1 MQFDPLVVS
10 LEIIVGIL
18 CVLFLMLL
26 VNLCTFYRL
35 HNSLTPLAYGRTQGN
50 APTQPAMPLLSIL
63 VPARNEEQC
72 IEECIRS
79 LIAQDYENLEVLV
92 LDDQSTDATRTI
104 IKSIIASLPEGQQAR
119 LQLLKGKDLPQ
130 GWVGKNFACHQL
142 AQDARGSYLLFTD
155 ADTVHKPGMA
165 RAVIDC
171 MHNLNVQLLT
181 AQPEH
186 LMESFGERMIVPLLN
201 FTILTL
207 LPVALISRRPEPSL
221 ATGNG
226 QLLCF
231 ERLAY
236 EKIGGHARV
245 KGRIL
250 EDVLLARA
258 IKSAGLRMTF
268 VDAQEVIR
276 CRMYR
281 SFAEVWAGFSKNLFA
296 LYNYSLP
303 FALCALVLNL
313 ALFVLPL
320 TLLVVAL
327 FITLPAQT
335 LILTLTAYLLP
346 VLMRTLLTWR
356 FIHTQKGLMVV
367 LCVLHPCS
375 ILLECLILLN
385 AIRWHYRK
393 MGTRWK
399 GRYYP

>member
-1 MQFDPLVVS
+1 MQFDLLAIG
-10 LEIIVGIL
+10 LEIILGVL
-18 CVLFLMLL
+18 CVLFLILT
-26 VNLCTFYRL
+26 VNLRTFYRL
-35 HNSLTPLAYGRTQGN
+35 HD
-50 APTQPAMPLLSIL
+50 APTQSSGPFLSIL

-72 IEECIRS
+72 IESCIRS
-79 LIAQDYENLEVLV
+79 LVAQDYEPLEVLV
-92 LDDQSTDATRTI
+92 LDDQSTDATATI
-104 IKSIIASLPEGQQAR
+104 VENIIAALPESQQGR
-119 LQLLKGKDLPQ
+119 LHLLRGKELPQ

-142 AQDARGSYLLFTD
+142 AQHASGSYLLFTD

-165 RAVIDC
+165 HAVINC
-171 MHNLNVQLLT
+171 MHNLNIQLLT

-207 LPVALISRRPEPSL
+207 LPVALIRKRPEPSL

-231 ERLAY
+231 ERHAY
-236 EKIGGHARV
+236 EKIGGHAGV
-245 KGRIL
+245 KARIL

-258 IKSAGLRMTF
+258 IKTVGLRMTF

-320 TLLVVAL
+320 ALLLSAPFTAL
-327 FITLPAQT
+327 SLQT
-335 LILTLTAYLLP
+335 ILLALVSYLIP
-346 VLMRTLLTWR
+346 VLMRFLLTLR
-356 FIHTQKGLMVV
+356 FMHSQRWLMM
-367 LCVLHPCS
+367 LFCLLHPCS
-375 ILLECLILLN
+375 ILLECLIVLN

-393 MGTRWK
+393 VGTSWK
-399 GRYYP
+399 GRTYP